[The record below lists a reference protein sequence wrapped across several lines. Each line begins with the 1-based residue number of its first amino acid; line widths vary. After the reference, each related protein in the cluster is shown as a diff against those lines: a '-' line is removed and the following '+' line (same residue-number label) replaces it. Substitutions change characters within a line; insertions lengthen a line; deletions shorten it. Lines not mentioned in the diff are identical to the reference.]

1 MNLLKIRK
9 YLIRQQFSDPRLENP
24 DEHIERFKKMS
35 FKDILADL
43 DMTRSTYLNALRTS
57 VKGKYTVFHQRSST
71 CLNINNYNPSLLL
84 LNRANMDLTWISGIK
99 TLIIINVYNSFV
111 DTYAIVAYILGY
123 LTKVIDGYV
132 SEM

>member
-132 SEM
+132 SET

>member
-99 TLIIINVYNSFV
+99 DV
-111 DTYAIVAYILGY
+111 DYYQCI
-123 LTKVIDGYV
+123 
-132 SEM
+132 